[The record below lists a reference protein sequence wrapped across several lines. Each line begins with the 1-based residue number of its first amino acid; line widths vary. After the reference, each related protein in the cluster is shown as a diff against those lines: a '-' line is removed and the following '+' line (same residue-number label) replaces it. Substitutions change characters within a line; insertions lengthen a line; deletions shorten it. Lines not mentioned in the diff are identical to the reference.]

1 MSESHSVV
9 KFGIRSS
16 EHSDCMIRELVHLC
30 LYDVHTRLT
39 DTLSQ
44 RFDLNKT

>member
-9 KFGIRSS
+9 RFDIRGS
-16 EHSDCMIRELVHLC
+16 EHSDCMTRELVHLC
-30 LYDVHTRLT
+30 LYDVHTGLT

-44 RFDLNKT
+44 QI

>member
-1 MSESHSVV
+1 VSHIQFCIG

-16 EHSDCMIRELVHLC
+16 EHSDCMTRELVHLC

-39 DTLSQ
+39 DTLSLQ
-44 RFDLNKT
+44 I